1 MNIFQELIV
10 VAVFVLCQGD
20 TKYFLMVMLQRE
32 VNQFSQFIPCP
43 SSGFSA
49 NAISPVIISP
59 KSLQSLKGHTTLN
72 QIPSKQQLNWIIT
85 LKDYS
90 ISMLVQFLKS
100 KYFPH
105 ANFLQTKG
113 LNLFLQIHHS
123 RQKSFF
129 FFFSLYCV
137 HNRIPTRTIIF
148 SLSSSLPHNC
158 PKCPLENHFSSPE
171 GMLLVPIS
179 LASIPPPQLPNSYLF
194 FSLSNIFSWCH
205 SNIDKDQV
213 QCPIALNPMVPI

>member
-10 VAVFVLCQGD
+10 VAVFVLCHGD
-20 TKYFLMVMLQRE
+20 TKYFLMLMLQRE

-43 SSGFSA
+43 QSGFSA
-49 NAISPVIISP
+49 YTISTVIISP
-59 KSLQSLKGHTTLN
+59 NILQSLKGHTTLN
-72 QIPSKQQLNWIIT
+72 QIPSKQQLNWIII

-100 KYFPH
+100 KYSPH

-129 FFFSLYCV
+129 PLKCV

-148 SLSSSLPHNC
+148 SLSSSLRHNC

-179 LASIPPPQLPNSYLF
+179 LASIPTPQFLSFLF
-194 FSLSNIFSWCH
+194 S
-205 SNIDKDQV
+205 V
-213 QCPIALNPMVPI
+213 

>member
-20 TKYFLMVMLQRE
+20 TKHFLMLMLQRE

-113 LNLFLQIHHS
+113 LNLFRQIHHS
-123 RQKSFF
+123 RQKSLFP
-129 FFFSLYCV
+129 LKCV
-137 HNRIPTRTIIF
+137 HNRDSNQNYYLF
-148 SLSSSLPHNC
+148 SLLFPS
-158 PKCPLENHFSSPE
+158 
-171 GMLLVPIS
+171 
-179 LASIPPPQLPNSYLF
+179 PQLSQMSSRKPLF
-194 FSLSNIFSWCH
+194 IS
-205 SNIDKDQV
+205 
-213 QCPIALNPMVPI
+213 

>member
-20 TKYFLMVMLQRE
+20 TKYFLMLMLQRE
-32 VNQFSQFIPCP
+32 VNQFSYFIPCP

-129 FFFSLYCV
+129 FFFLIVVRSQPYSNQNYYL
-137 HNRIPTRTIIF
+137 F
-148 SLSSSLPHNC
+148 SLLFPS
-158 PKCPLENHFSSPE
+158 
-171 GMLLVPIS
+171 
-179 LASIPPPQLPNSYLF
+179 PQLSQMSSRKPLF
-194 FSLSNIFSWCH
+194 IS
-205 SNIDKDQV
+205 
-213 QCPIALNPMVPI
+213 

>member
-20 TKYFLMVMLQRE
+20 TKYFLMLMLQRE

-129 FFFSLYCV
+129 FFSHCSAFTTVFQLELLSFLSPLPFPTIVPNVLQKTTFHLLRECYWSQLV
-137 HNRIPTRTIIF
+137 WHQSHLRNSPIPIF
-148 SLSSSLPHNC
+148 SFLYLIYFLGVTQIQIRIRSN
-158 PKCPLENHFSSPE
+158 
-171 GMLLVPIS
+171 V
-179 LASIPPPQLPNSYLF
+179 QL
-194 FSLSNIFSWCH
+194 H
-205 SNIDKDQV
+205 
-213 QCPIALNPMVPI
+213 